1 MDSDLINQSKIISAN
16 GTVAYLHCHIL
27 DVISYRKKKGEEG
40 EVYACMY
47 THHTLVGGGCH
58 LFSRKIIQ

>member
-16 GTVAYLHCHIL
+16 GTVAYRHCHIL
-27 DVISYRKKKGEEG
+27 DVISYRKKGEEG
-40 EVYACMY
+40 GVYACMY

-58 LFSRKIIQ
+58 LFLEK